1 MEKIEVAVCFYYE
14 DEEETIKVYD
24 EEHMRNE
31 FEEKLSNL
39 LNEKQNGS

>member
-1 MEKIEVAVCFYYE
+1 MEENVIKVDICFYYE

-31 FEEKLSNL
+31 FEEKLYKL
-39 LNEKQNGS
+39 LNGE